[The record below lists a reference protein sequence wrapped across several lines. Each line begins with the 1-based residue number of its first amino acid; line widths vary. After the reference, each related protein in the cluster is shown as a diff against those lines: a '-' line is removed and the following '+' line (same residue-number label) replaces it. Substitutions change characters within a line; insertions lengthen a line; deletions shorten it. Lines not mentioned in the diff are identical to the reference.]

1 MGVKVLQCFPWYR
14 RCKDKERGEEAQTD
28 PSQTDT
34 GTATPPAG
42 KTRLCSTTSSGSEG
56 EHSTSG
62 GEKGFFSC
70 KARVSFRH
78 EMDSTLSAIDATY

>member
-28 PSQTDT
+28 PSQTD
-34 GTATPPAG
+34 TATPPAG